1 MSSKRRLAIV
11 PPSRPADPARLRLNA
26 AIKGAAKA
34 KLALAE
40 HQQAIRRA
48 GEQLAE
54 SERQVEKARASVD
67 AARHNFEG
75 ELAEAIAAGRAI
87 PATSQVLGR
96 ADAAVAEAAR
106 TAEAVRAARDRL
118 KADLRSVEVE
128 LRLADLDVLC
138 KVNALTAPS
147 VERLVVEAERAS
159 ATLTRASAVLRYLTS
174 LNMTGVGSSAPT
186 AKSTTRRSQGSHG
199 ASGRRRGRRSRL
211 SRRSWRRGLARLVS
225 SRSST
230 CRPTS
235 CSWST
240 SGARRGMCC
249 GPTRMRRSRS
259 CRTQLEKQIKEG
271 SSGESRWARCRF
283 SKRPP

>member
-106 TAEAVRAARDRL
+106 TAEAVRAARDLL

-174 LNMTGVGSSAPT
+174 LNMTGVGSSAADREVDDAALAGLPWSVREAARA
-186 AKSTTRRSQGSHG
+186 AKQVVPAELEARARALSQFAQFNVPADVVQLVDQWRS
-199 ASGRRRGRRSRL
+199 
-211 SRRSWRRGLARLVS
+211 ARYVL
-225 SRSST
+225 
-230 CRPTS
+230 
-235 CSWST
+235 
-240 SGARRGMCC
+240 
-249 GPTRMRRSRS
+249 
-259 CRTQLEKQIKEG
+259 RTDPNAALPELPD
-271 SSGESRWARCRF
+271 AT
-283 SKRPP
+283 